1 MSLPLIGVVSAPPA
15 LPGTPVSGG
24 AAPAAPSLAVGDSFV
39 RVSSP
44 TTQAGAATTPP
55 LWRPSSGAPPPPSS
69 NPPWWSD
76 LWEHQQEG
84 ILFLDGLRGKGE
96 DRGLV
101 IVPGAGGK
109 TRILAGYILRRL
121 PTLGLEQK
129 TLVIVHSD
137 EMMNQTISNFEALG
151 FPAEQAGIVQGKKRN
166 FRPQIILAT
175 AQTLITCLDEL
186 DRYSWDT
193 VGVDEAHH
201 YVEKGQER
209 IEWIDIMKRLGF
221 FDELGR
227 PTQNADRFL
236 IGLTATPDRFDGIHL
251 RDFYGSY
258 DHVFDVDL
266 ETLIGRGHVKRV
278 EVIDVS
284 IGDAEGQP
292 LTLCDLEEESRRE
305 VLNGIRQGPLEGK
318 SWIGFMS
325 DQRQA
330 EWAAENIPGARAV
343 TLETPLGERRET
355 WELLQEGGIAGV
367 FGVRIPEEALDVPR
381 VDAVLIGM
389 RTKSRSRAVQMAAR
403 AARIDLSRSEAERAS
418 KGVVI
423 DTGGN
428 IGRLLPGIPIR
439 DFWEVSI
446 GPGGKASWTR
456 SGPFRRS
463 LHIAASVS
471 PSDPKGQESIAIHTS
486 RLLQSFSIEQLKRAA
501 WELGLREEE
510 VLAFRRGGRLP
521 PSIEAAIRLGQ
532 QLVPADAQEEVAS
545 WIRTAWVWDKV
556 SAMEKEVSLDPT
568 LSEKKREWARCVRYL
583 LWSRYRG
590 ANTVMARD
598 LGMSHTIE
606 EFLQG
611 RTDRWFLAGYRKLV
625 TLIREELGEVG
636 LLSFD
641 HAVFENCGW
650 DYPENVDAISRRER
664 LLFETRRAVA
674 RIYGGDLPQTP
685 RGLPEQFPG
694 SPIPSWLSQ
703 GTILVSNTAHMSR
716 RQFFVYIGR
725 LLKQAGMNRIEAAD
739 LIERAIFENR
749 NWPYPD
755 DPSSLQGDEV
765 LLFRARRSTA
775 RRYGGVLPSKPPRL
789 PQQKGDSPLTLWL
802 NGQETA
808 DDKIRSQARTL
819 IATAKGYRYA

>member
-1 MSLPLIGVVSAPPA
+1 MSLPPVGVIFAPPPR
-15 LPGTPVSGG
+15 PGNPVTGG
-24 AAPAAPSLAVGDSFV
+24 AVPVGPSRAFGDSFV
-39 RVSSP
+39 LASSP
-44 TTQAGAATTPP
+44 IAPGGTTNTPP
-55 LWRPSSGAPPPPSS
+55 LWRPSSGAPPPPPS

-101 IVPGAGGK
+101 VVPGAGGK

-121 PTLGLEQK
+121 PTLGSEQK
-129 TLVIVHSD
+129 MLVIVHSD
-137 EMMNQTISNFEALG
+137 EMMNQTIVNFEALG
-151 FPAEQAGIVQGKKRN
+151 FPSEEIGIVQGKKRD

-209 IEWIDIMKRLGF
+209 VEWIDIMKHLGF

-227 PTQNADRFL
+227 PTQSADRFL

-251 RDFYGSY
+251 RDFYGNY

-292 LTLCDLEEESRRE
+292 LTLCDLEEKSRLE

-330 EWAAENIPGARAV
+330 EWAAENIPDARAV
-343 TLETPLGERRET
+343 TLETPMEERRET
-355 WELLQEGGIAGV
+355 WDLLQEGTVTGV

-418 KGVVI
+418 KGIVI

-456 SGPFRRS
+456 SGPFRRTQDV
-463 LHIAASVS
+463 AASVS
-471 PSDPKGQESIAIHTS
+471 PSNPRGQETAAEHTS
-486 RLLQSFSIEQLKRAA
+486 RLLQSFSIEQMKRAA

-510 VLAFRRGGRLP
+510 VLAFRRGERLP
-521 PSIEAAIRLGQ
+521 DSIEAAVRLGK
-532 QLVPADAQEEVAS
+532 QLVSSDTHEEA
-545 WIRTAWVWDKV
+545 WRWMKAAWVWDKV
-556 SAMEKEVSLDPT
+556 SAMEKEVTLDPS
-568 LSEKKREWARCVRYL
+568 LSEKKKAWARCVRYL

-590 ANTVMARD
+590 ATTIMARN
-598 LGMSHTIE
+598 LGISHTID

-625 TLIREELGEVG
+625 ALIREELGEVG

-650 DYPENVDAISRRER
+650 DYPENVDALSRRER

-674 RIYGGDLPQTP
+674 RIYGGNLPQKP
-685 RGLPEQFPG
+685 EGLPEQVPG
-694 SPIPSWLSQ
+694 SPLLNWLSQ
-703 GTILVSNTAHMSR
+703 GTFLSSNTAHMSR
-716 RQFFVYIGR
+716 RQFFIYIGR
-725 LLKQAGMNRIEAAD
+725 LLKQGGVDRGRVAD
-739 LIERAIFENR
+739 LMERAIFEER
-749 NWPYPD
+749 NWSYPED
-755 DPSSLQGDEV
+755 LSPLRGDEL
-765 LLFRARRSTA
+765 LLFRARRATA
-775 RRYGGVLPSKPPRL
+775 RRYGGILPSKPQRL
-789 PQQKGDSPLTLWL
+789 PQQREDAPLTLWL

-819 IATAKGYRYA
+819 IATARSYRYA